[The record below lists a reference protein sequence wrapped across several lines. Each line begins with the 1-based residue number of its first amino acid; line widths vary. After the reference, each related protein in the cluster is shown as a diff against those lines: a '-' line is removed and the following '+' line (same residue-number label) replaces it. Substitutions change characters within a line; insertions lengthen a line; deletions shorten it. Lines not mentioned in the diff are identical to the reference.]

1 MKALYDHKIEFI
13 EPTKLLE
20 REICDTMTVTNSLQ
34 KIFANGAI
42 PISVEKTEEVGMYQP
57 DVSFPH
63 VTYPIQVGQALSFSA
78 MNTYTQFTGGTPNT
92 DRCNVSITSPGGA
105 ETSFGYTI
113 PVEYQVLEEGTYSIV
128 ITYSWRYSYGEAS
141 NLPGAAIYRGT
152 FTSFINAP
160 QSSPWTITDVVNR
173 LLSAGETR
181 RIGIDEQ
188 KYVFDA
194 EQAEKYSTVL
204 APEFF
209 FTRGTLRDALD
220 TVGAFIHG
228 IPRLLGDYK
237 TIRFDELGANEEF
250 TGTLPPP
257 IYVDEQISGEE
268 YCNEIDSPA
277 QNLLNTMDKA
287 SGAVTMPEDTGWR
300 AINSTTTD
308 ISANTMTALADE
320 KMYQVTGFWCKW
332 GSGGEEKDLFP
343 YLYERAEYE
352 PLSSYSGEAYP
363 YSKGWA
369 LCYEQGG
376 SEITGFNFTLQ
387 VPTNQTANQNYAIV
401 NIFNALGVNIG
412 GNDADFANNL
422 FYRITYIP
430 LSSLRVTQKKPY
442 LTHNGAGTLIY
453 NQTGN
458 TVESEFFGR
467 KMKGTIARIGN
478 KIKRRTYL
486 ITKLKNLPH
495 AGQIYYPDG
504 APEKIT
510 NVDREFDLMRIKATV
525 TSVPNFNR
533 LAEYTGVNSNYRL
546 YDISERQTGERFVHY
561 EETVVLS
568 NYNRDPNDPTKPYL
582 THGNP
587 IVLTFGED
595 AYSSMF
601 SAAAERDSVHK
612 ASTMFIVSKA
622 GRTEEDAATGLA
634 NANLWKACASFGFG
648 NSLVFYTNME
658 DNYGAGRQSSDD
670 YWTSSDKRRTSKQL
684 RYPDVL
690 GNISTM
696 GVYIVGKETF
706 SQTNAFLYPESLYPT
721 APRATLISTGG
732 FSFLIS
738 KDSREALNITIQLH
752 HQADDLDIIIGPGLC
767 KFNPLVSAK
776 RKCCHFMWV
785 YDKVLDRTDPKLDQY
800 GDITSGLGEF
810 PTGQRSGYSV
820 KVPVSQMV
828 NNTDRNVVGWAICA
842 MKTDAPGA
850 VDEIVLAQNYPDG
863 IAKGSSPKD
872 VYIHFVDNK
881 NLADLCMA
889 E

>member
-1 MKALYDHKIEFI
+1 MKALYDHRIEFI

-20 REICDTMTVTNSLQ
+20 REICDTMTVTNNLGHDYGPGGN
-34 KIFANGAI
+34 KLLFT
-42 PISVEKTEEVGMYQP
+42 KTEEAGFYQP
-57 DVSFPH
+57 TVNIPDIMFPF
-63 VTYPIQVGQALSFSA
+63 VVGNALTLPALSSW
-78 MNTYTQFTGGTPNT
+78 TQF
-92 DRCNVSITSPGGA
+92 VSINSYAGAFRVFNQSGQEIATFQKDDAINYVFTSAG
-105 ETSFGYTI
+105 S
-113 PVEYQVLEEGTYSIV
+113 YSIK
-128 ITYSWRYSYGEAS
+128 ITYGWTYDYNGAQGT
-141 NLPGAAIYRGT
+141 GAATYESVGGFSVIEKNT
-152 FTSFINAP
+152 P
-160 QSSPWTITDVVNR
+160 PSSPWTITDVVNR

-504 APEKIT
+504 VPEKIT

-561 EETVVLS
+561 EETCVIS
-568 NYNRDPNDPTKPYL
+568 NRA
-582 THGNP
+582 
-587 IVLTFGED
+587 IVSTTNSLFSTVYTRF
-595 AYSSMF
+595 AYTSLF
-601 SAAAERDSVHK
+601 TSAAEADNLQKISAMVI
-612 ASTMFIVSKA
+612 ASKA
-622 GRTEEDAATGLA
+622 GRTEEDAATAVA
-634 NANLWKACASFGFG
+634 NTNIVKACASFGFG
-648 NSLVFYTNME
+648 NSLVFYANME
-658 DNYGAGRQSSDD
+658 DNYGAGRQSSND
-670 YWTSSDKRRTSKQL
+670 YWTSSDKRRTSKQV
-684 RYPDVL
+684 RYPDML

-696 GVYIVGKETF
+696 DVYMYSTVDSVDGFK
-706 SQTNAFLYPESLYPT
+706 YPEYAENPPQNYLYAATSLGT
-721 APRATLISTGG
+721 TSAP
-732 FSFLIS
+732 FFIS

-767 KFNPLVSAK
+767 KYNPLVSAK
-776 RKCCHFMWV
+776 QKCCHFMWV

-810 PTGQRSGYSV
+810 PTTQAMGIGVRLY
-820 KVPVSQMV
+820 VSDMV

-881 NLADLCMA
+881 NLADLGMA